1 VRSVVAAGLT
11 ALIALTPISRLGAQ
25 LIDVPMDDE
34 RARPISVTGSVG
46 YFIAQSRVDGVSGL
60 AWYFGDAVLYRL
72 SADMAF
78 GLGTFGVSGAMAS
91 VPLQRGNSSASN
103 GDIQLRQL
111 MATFRSPEPRQ
122 FGQVIEIGVG
132 LSQYANYSGTDAV
145 TGDDAEPRNAFAFS
159 LGYGFVIPLG
169 QRFGVTLMQDY
180 VTAIGS
186 REGLPAGAKR
196 SQEQYTTRLGLRW
209 RVLGARP

>member
-1 VRSVVAAGLT
+1 
-11 ALIALTPISRLGAQ
+11 
-25 LIDVPMDDE
+25 MDDE

-46 YFIAQSRVDGVSGL
+46 YFIAQNRVDGVSGV
-60 AWYFGDAVLYRL
+60 AWYFGDAILYRV

-78 GLGTFGVSGAMAS
+78 GLGTFGVSGSLAS
-91 VPLQRGNSSASN
+91 VPVQRGNSTASN

-122 FGQVIEIGVG
+122 FGQIIEIGVG
-132 LSQYANYSGTDAV
+132 LSQYANYSGTDVV
-145 TGDDAEPRNAFAFS
+145 TGDDAKPRNAFAFS

>member
-1 VRSVVAAGLT
+1 MRSVVVAGFAAL
-11 ALIALTPISRLGAQ
+11 LALTPVSRLGAQ

-46 YFIAQSRVDGVSGL
+46 YFIAQNRVDGVSGV
-60 AWYFGDAVLYRL
+60 AWYFGDAILYRV

-78 GLGTFGVSGAMAS
+78 GLGTFGVSGSLAS
-91 VPLQRGNSSASN
+91 VPVQRGNSTASN

-122 FGQVIEIGVG
+122 FGQIIEIGVG
-132 LSQYANYSGTDAV
+132 LSQYANYSGTDVV
-145 TGDDAEPRNAFAFS
+145 TGDDAKPRNAFAFS